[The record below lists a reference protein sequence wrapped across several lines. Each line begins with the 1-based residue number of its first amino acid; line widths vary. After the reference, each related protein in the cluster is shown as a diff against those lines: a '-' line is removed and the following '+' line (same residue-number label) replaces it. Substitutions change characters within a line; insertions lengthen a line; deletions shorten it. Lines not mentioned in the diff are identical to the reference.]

1 MKSFEWIY
9 RGLEPFLLPLHAE
22 VRRRLAKI
30 VPAPHEATYEI
41 LDVGGRKSHYTIGI
55 PAAVTITDLPRVSEL
70 QQRLHLGVT
79 SEIMT
84 QVKARRSNVK
94 TVILDDMSRSKL
106 PDNAFDCV
114 VSVEVIEHVEDDG
127 AFVRN
132 IARVLRPGGTV
143 LLTTPNGD
151 FVRNTNPDHKRH
163 YKRAELA
170 QLLERAGFVDVSI
183 DYAIVT
189 GKSRAIG
196 LRSFAAR
203 RPVSTLMS
211 MGANVLNSYQSRRP
225 AVRNKAIGTHHLI
238 AMARRP

>member
-1 MKSFEWIY
+1 MRSFEWIY

-22 VRRRLAKI
+22 VRRRLAQI
-30 VPAPHEATYEI
+30 VKPGTDV

-55 PAAVTITDLPRVSEL
+55 PASITISDLPRVSEL

-84 QVKARRSNVK
+84 QVQARRSNVK
-94 TVILDDMSRSKL
+94 SVVLDDMSRSTL
-106 PDNAFDCV
+106 PNEAFDCV
-114 VSVEVIEHVEDDG
+114 VSVEVIEHVEDDS
-127 AFVRN
+127 AFVQN

-163 YKRAELA
+163 YKRAEL
-170 QLLERAGFVDVSI
+170 QRLLETAGFVDISI

-189 GKSRAIG
+189 GKTRAIG
-196 LRSFAAR
+196 LRSFAVR

-211 MGANVLNSYQSRRP
+211 MGANVINAYQSRQP
-225 AVRNKAIGTHHLI
+225 AVRDQALGTHHLI
-238 AMARRP
+238 AVARRP